1 MQTQL
6 DFQQIVQDL
15 GDCVIVCDAAGVIV
29 FWNTAATRIFGFTQ
43 EEALGRSL
51 DLIIPSR
58 HQQRHWDG
66 FHRTVATGSTRYGGE
81 LLRVPALHKEGRP
94 LSIAFTVAL
103 LHAPGTVEN
112 RPVTGIAAVIR
123 DDTERWKAERAARA
137 DLSSS

>member
-6 DFQQIVQDL
+6 DFEQILNAV
-15 GDCVIVCDAAGVIV
+15 GDGVIVCDASGMIV
-29 FWNTAATRIFGFTQ
+29 FWNAAATRIFGFTR

-51 DLIIPSR
+51 NLIIPTR

-66 FHRTVATGSTRYGGE
+66 FHQTVALGRTRYGGE

-103 LHAPGTVEN
+103 LHAPGTDEN
-112 RPVTGIAAVIR
+112 RPVTGIAAVVR
-123 DDTERWKAERAARA
+123 DDTERWKAERQAR
-137 DLSSS
+137 